1 MEKIQGGLDGRAG
14 YEQVGDCSSL
24 STPPAQRRMVG
35 ADVVQDWQGGQDIVE
50 EAKLNVAFLFGRWKV
65 IDVLPL
71 DVEVRVNV
79 ADSVPVRDRLA
90 RQVVDPAV

>member
-1 MEKIQGGLDGRAG
+1 M
-14 YEQVGDCSSL
+14 
-24 STPPAQRRMVG
+24 
-35 ADVVQDWQGGQDIVE
+35 E
-50 EAKLNVAFLFGRWKV
+50 EAKLNVAFLFGRWEV

-71 DVEVRVNV
+71 DVDVRVNV